1 MRTWQDG
8 TRDHAQHGGHQSDSC
23 TGLARALMAAG
34 TPDSAWRSM
43 TASGVPS
50 LFGPSLHRLARLV
63 ASESDKGGLR
73 WVKWRPFPGRAAT
86 HDLSGAVD
94 APEAVSLLAGAALP
108 AALPQAVKGAGA

>member
-23 TGLARALMAAG
+23 TGLARALMASG
-34 TPDSAWRSM
+34 TPDSAWRSV
-43 TASGVPS
+43 TASGAPS

-63 ASESDKGGLR
+63 ASESDAGGLR

-86 HDLSGAVD
+86 NDLSGAVD
-94 APEAVSLLAGAALP
+94 APEAASLLAGAGHAGTACQP
-108 AALPQAVKGAGA
+108 VEAAL